1 MKHIE
6 KRAQKKK
13 KRKKREGKEK
23 RQNFRELWEISSIV
37 TCVSGVRVGKQKE
50 RREEIIAKFSKL
62 IKTVSPQIQDSQ

>member
-6 KRAQKKK
+6 KRAQEKKK
-13 KRKKREGKEK
+13 KKKEGKEK
-23 RQNFRELWEISSIV
+23 RQHFRELWEIASIV

-62 IKTVSPQIQDSQ
+62 IK

>member
-13 KRKKREGKEK
+13 RKKGEGKEK